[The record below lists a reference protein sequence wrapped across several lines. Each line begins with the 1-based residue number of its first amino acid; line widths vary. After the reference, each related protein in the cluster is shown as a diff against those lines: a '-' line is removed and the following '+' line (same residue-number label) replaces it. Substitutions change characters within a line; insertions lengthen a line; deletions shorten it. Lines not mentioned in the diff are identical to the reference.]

1 MGLLDILK
9 KRAENKKDEK
19 PSQEV
24 IDTNQK
30 EVALHMK
37 TAFDK
42 AILES
47 AKGGKQLVTSAGEN
61 GKQWTIFIKNLA
73 DAIRPGSGIIF
84 QIDVNLANKGKE
96 LHCYETYSEDT
107 YSPIEGAGNFTA
119 SVIEKMKKYL
129 QPEQTI

>member
-1 MGLLDILK
+1 MRLFDILK

-47 AKGGKQLVTSAGEN
+47 AKGDKKLVTSAGEN
-61 GKQWTIFIKNLA
+61 GKQ
-73 DAIRPGSGIIF
+73 
-84 QIDVNLANKGKE
+84 
-96 LHCYETYSEDT
+96 
-107 YSPIEGAGNFTA
+107 
-119 SVIEKMKKYL
+119 
-129 QPEQTI
+129 